1 MVRVTVLV
9 LVFPV
14 YSFLHVCMPPHNH
27 IQHLEAEDARKKY
40 PELYT
45 AWREDPVKFQVD
57 GIYPVLEMWKTAR
70 EAWREILSTP
80 VSTLL
85 FFFFPP
91 QPYSISCGQ

>member
-14 YSFLHVCMPPHNH
+14 YSFLHVCMAPHNH
-27 IQHLEAEDARKKY
+27 IQHFEAEDARKKY

-45 AWREDPVKFQVD
+45 AWREDPVNFQVD
-57 GIYPVLEMWKTAR
+57 GIYPVREIWKTAR
-70 EAWREILSTP
+70 EAWCEILSTP

-85 FFFFPP
+85 FFFFFF
-91 QPYSISCGQ
+91 SLAEIHL